1 MHANNGRMA
10 WHDRL
15 DSARLARRFSNKRL
29 AKITGISE
37 SSISDYM
44 HGKREPEFARLQ
56 AMCKALNISPGY
68 VLDETTPQGC
78 LEELI
83 AWDAFL
89 RWLKQPPQ
97 AATEWAKDLG
107 AVDLPQAISHHKK
120 SDGPHHPSVPGPL
133 VPSPKTSGSPPEIQL
148 DNIPSVM
155 KPLNPPKR
163 KRKSR

>member
-1 MHANNGRMA
+1 
-10 WHDRL
+10 L

-44 HGKREPEFARLQ
+44 HGKREPEYARLQ

-68 VLDETTPQGC
+68 VLDETTPQGS

-97 AATEWAKDLG
+97 AATEWARDLG

-120 SDGPHHPSVPGPL
+120 TNRPDHPPVASSL
-133 VPSPKTSGSPPEIQL
+133 VPSPETSGGPPEVQL
-148 DNIPSVM
+148 GNLPA
-155 KPLNPPKR
+155 KTEPLSTPKR
-163 KRKSR
+163 KRKPL